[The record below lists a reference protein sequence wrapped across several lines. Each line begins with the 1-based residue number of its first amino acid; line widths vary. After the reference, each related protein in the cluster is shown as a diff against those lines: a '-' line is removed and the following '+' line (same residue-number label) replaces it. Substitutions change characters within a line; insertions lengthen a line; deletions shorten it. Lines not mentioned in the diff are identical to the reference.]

1 MNIINY
7 LASICSIIGA
17 IVAWRQ
23 YRKTKSASLA
33 AIEAK
38 EFLLA
43 RKVTIDL
50 SELLKEAKAIEIV
63 IINYTINTETR
74 KLGKNINKDLM
85 AIQVFLSK
93 LNEIKALIDDKH
105 PIKDKLNIKYNTIC
119 TYSQD
124 LNNSNTSKNK
134 ILLEELRGLIS
145 ILSSETNKNFYQ

>member
-1 MNIINY
+1 
-7 LASICSIIGA
+7 
-17 IVAWRQ
+17 
-23 YRKTKSASLA
+23 
-33 AIEAK
+33 
-38 EFLLA
+38 
-43 RKVTIDL
+43 
-50 SELLKEAKAIEIV
+50 
-63 IINYTINTETR
+63 
-74 KLGKNINKDLM
+74 M